1 MKLCVTVLASPV
13 KSSKCVPPFEQIA
26 FHGISWDNV
35 GMKMTRNT
43 SRAVIKILPIV
54 TTAILAV
61 IWWVNGMEDT
71 WLYLSNVLVV
81 LTVSWAAYP
90 KKLTDED

>member
-1 MKLCVTVLASPV
+1 
-13 KSSKCVPPFEQIA
+13 
-26 FHGISWDNV
+26 
-35 GMKMTRNT
+35 MTRST
-43 SRAVIKILPIV
+43 SRMVIQMLPVV
-54 TTAILAV
+54 TTAILGI

-90 KKLTDED
+90 RKLKDED

>member
-1 MKLCVTVLASPV
+1 
-13 KSSKCVPPFEQIA
+13 
-26 FHGISWDNV
+26 
-35 GMKMTRNT
+35 MTRNT
-43 SRAVIKILPIV
+43 SRQIIKIVPVV
-54 TTAILAV
+54 TTAILGI

-90 KKLTDED
+90 KKLEGEGQ

>member
-1 MKLCVTVLASPV
+1 MA
-13 KSSKCVPPFEQIA
+13 
-26 FHGISWDNV
+26 
-35 GMKMTRNT
+35 
-43 SRAVIKILPIV
+43 IV
-54 TTAILAV
+54 TTAILGI

-90 KKLTDED
+90 KKLEGKSE